1 MKNVLIILLLFLTYQ
16 LNAEHRVSVQVLGS
30 GGPESGDKRASSAYL
45 VWIDGMSRF
54 LIDFG
59 GGAMLRFEESNARIE
74 DLDALL
80 LTHLHIDHTA
90 DIPALIKASYFSS
103 RREDLLLFGPD
114 KNGLMPDTNTFTQR
128 LFANDRGAWKYMGD
142 YLDGRAAF
150 QLKPVTLAQSRTIK
164 LIYKKGDIAIQAVS
178 VHHGPI
184 PAIAYRINI
193 GNYSVTFSGD
203 MNGSYHTLEKLAK
216 GSDLLIAHHAVPKGT
231 RGVAAQLHMTPV
243 TIGEIADRAKV
254 KKLILSHRMIRTFG
268 REDETRSE
276 IRKNYQGELEFAED
290 MGLYQ

>member
-128 LFANDRGAWKYMGD
+128 LFANDRGAWQYMGD

-268 REDETRSE
+268 REDDTRSE

>member
-128 LFANDRGAWKYMGD
+128 LFANDRGAWQYMGD